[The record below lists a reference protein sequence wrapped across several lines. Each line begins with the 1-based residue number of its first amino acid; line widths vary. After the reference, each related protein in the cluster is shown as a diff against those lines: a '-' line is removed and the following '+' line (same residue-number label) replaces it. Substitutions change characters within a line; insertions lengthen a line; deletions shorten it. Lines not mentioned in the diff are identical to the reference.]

1 MKKFKSKFLTFVA
14 AVCLIVPCMFVLSA
28 CGKKDPP
35 HTHAYDKVS
44 YVVENG
50 KAYKVQTCNC
60 EEFTKTEIQDAVI
73 ATPQNVND
81 VIVHLNDKENVTF
94 KEESVNVKTIE
105 APCFVCD
112 PMNLI
117 RNNLY
122 K

>member
-1 MKKFKSKFLTFVA
+1 MITTYEFPNQWNWRIFLS
-14 AVCLIVPCMFVLSA
+14 I
-28 CGKKDPP
+28 
-35 HTHAYDKVS
+35 
-44 YVVENG
+44 
-50 KAYKVQTCNC
+50 CNDG
-60 EEFTKTEIQDAVI
+60 E
-73 ATPQNVND
+73 NVND
-81 VIVHLNDKENVTF
+81 VIVHLNDKENATF